1 MKQSSSIIRNSSE
14 VDEDSSVLRNS
25 SEVDEDETAA
35 SYEESIVEEVDEGY
49 ILRTYFFTFFEIIQA
64 PQLLKYAYTNFNYS

>member
-35 SYEESIVEEVDEGY
+35 SYEESIVEELVEGY
-49 ILRTYFFTFFEIIQA
+49 ILRTFFHI
-64 PQLLKYAYTNFNYS
+64 L

>member
-35 SYEESIVEEVDEGY
+35 SYEERIVEEVDEGY
-49 ILRTYFFTFFEIIQA
+49 IDRWL
-64 PQLLKYAYTNFNYS
+64 

>member
-35 SYEESIVEEVDEGY
+35 SVLRNSSEVDEDETAAWYEESIVEEVDEGY
-49 ILRTYFFTFFEIIQA
+49 ILRTFFSHS
-64 PQLLKYAYTNFNYS
+64 LK

>member
-35 SYEESIVEEVDEGY
+35 SYEERIVEEVDKGY
-49 ILRTYFFTFFEIIQA
+49 ILRTFFTFFEIIQA